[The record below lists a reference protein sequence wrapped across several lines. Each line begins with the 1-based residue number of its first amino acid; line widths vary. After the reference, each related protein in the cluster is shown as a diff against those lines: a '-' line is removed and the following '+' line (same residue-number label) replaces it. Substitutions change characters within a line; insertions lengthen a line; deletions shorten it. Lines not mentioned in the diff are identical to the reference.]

1 MATVV
6 IVQLLVEFI
15 IVLLGLLG
23 NVFIVYVYFQ
33 EYKKSKELQPNELLV
48 AFLALFNVLIQ
59 INMGLWFVV
68 YLFNF
73 CIYLGEDIYRFTDFI
88 AIFLSKSS
96 YWFTAWLCFF
106 YCVKIVKVNLIL
118 FTRLQRRLPMVVN
131 ILIIGTLI
139 GCFAISV
146 PAIHLVSF
154 KTNFTSVSDLC
165 RDYYPHS
172 GTEVYAVLLSVL
184 TSFLP
189 LAIMVIC
196 SMTIVIFLCIH
207 SKNMRKNVT
216 PDGGSHGGAH
226 IAVAIMLICLIVL
239 YIACTATVFAANLL
253 VVLVDGYV
261 LIAISYTSSIFST
274 GSSVILISGTVKLKL
289 HFWKMFY
296 QRQE

>member
-1 MATVV
+1 MVTVV

-15 IVLLGLLG
+15 IMMLGLLG

-48 AFLALFNVLIQ
+48 AFLAFFNVLIQ
-59 INMGLWFVV
+59 INLGLWFVV

-73 CIYLGEDIYRFTDFI
+73 CIYLGFTDLIALFI
-88 AIFLSKSS
+88 TNSN
-96 YWFTAWLCFF
+96 YWFIAWLCFF
-106 YCVKIVKVNLIL
+106 YCVKIIKVNLIL

-139 GCFAISV
+139 GCFPISV
-146 PAIHLVSF
+146 PAIHYIKF

-172 GTEVYAVLLSVL
+172 GNEVYAVLLSVL

-189 LAIMVIC
+189 LVIMVIC
-196 SMTIVIFLCIH
+196 IMTIVIFLCIH
-207 SKNMRKNVT
+207 SKNMSKNVT
-216 PDGGSHGGAH
+216 LGGSSHGDAH
-226 IAVAIMLICLIVL
+226 ITVAIMLICLIVF

-274 GSSVILISGTVKLKL
+274 GSAVILISGTVKLKQ
-289 HFWKMFY
+289 HFWKICCL
-296 QRQE
+296 RQ